1 MLNTPK
7 EEITK
12 PELYGN
18 YEDQQNNNILANAP
32 APNDPNG
39 HPEAPET
46 LRQKFNDLRNEK
58 ANGIDF

>member
-18 YEDQQNNNILANAP
+18 YEDQQNNILANAP
-32 APNDPNG
+32 TPNAPNGN
-39 HPEAPET
+39 PETPET
-46 LRQKFNDLRNEK
+46 LKQKFDKLRKEK